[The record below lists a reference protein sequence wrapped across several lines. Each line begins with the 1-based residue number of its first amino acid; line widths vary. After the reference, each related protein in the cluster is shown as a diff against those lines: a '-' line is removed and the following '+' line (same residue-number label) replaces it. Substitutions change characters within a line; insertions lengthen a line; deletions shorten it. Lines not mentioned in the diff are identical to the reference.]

1 MKFSLAPPNHIGGS
15 DGGGGGG
22 DRNFFSGKY
31 PVFYQNQNVEVKLHF
46 KCDSEIIDG
55 IRVFLAKIRAIFF
68 NFQKRAGE
76 ASSSLPTSC
85 VPAFSYLLRKSSILK
100 NSFSNLFLVKSTKT
114 VIPSLDGDVTFF
126 SLLSVN

>member
-55 IRVFLAKIRAIFF
+55 IRVF
-68 NFQKRAGE
+68 
-76 ASSSLPTSC
+76 
-85 VPAFSYLLRKSSILK
+85 
-100 NSFSNLFLVKSTKT
+100 
-114 VIPSLDGDVTFF
+114 
-126 SLLSVN
+126 